1 MKEDSSSGYT
11 EYTPLDEGFYAILWS
26 ENGANSM
33 RLLIDHKY
41 ELGSRTIEK
50 IIVLG
55 GPDLKDDFERS
66 RTIFPVLSER
76 RTEEE
81 DTG

>member
-1 MKEDSSSGYT
+1 
-11 EYTPLDEGFYAILWS
+11 
-26 ENGANSM
+26 M